1 MKIYVSGLYS
11 GTNPQPGVGIARS
24 LRAAY
29 PEATLVGVEYSNR
42 CSGIHWPD
50 FDELWLQR
58 PWEELNLDAYGDDV
72 REVLDS
78 GALWVS
84 AIDLETMWLASRFP
98 EGHPNLLSPG
108 AAALHGVAKPAV
120 PAHEGLPIRIPPYV
134 WTEEQSDWD
143 LHAFC
148 RRYDWRVWLKG
159 PYYEAVR
166 AGSWPAFE
174 SARFLMTRAW
184 STERLFL
191 QAHVTG
197 YEESVMLC
205 AYQGE
210 LLGCVRMRKR
220 DLTEEGKTWA
230 GDVTEVGEEFAAPL
244 RRIVRELNW
253 SGGAEIEMVRDAA
266 GQLWMIEWN
275 PRFPAWVHGST
286 IAGRNLPALLVEGA
300 TGKAPLTSMPT
311 SDEFTRVVLEVPV
324 RAEFPLPPLAE
335 PLAGS
340 FGGHS
345 MKHPSGTLAL
355 ANRLHKLNI
364 GAGVAETNG
373 NGNTS
378 INDNGRAAVAVNDNG
393 AAVVATSG
401 AATGNGTTAGSGAG
415 LRKARTNG
423 NGRQSHAETAA
434 PGIPASFL
442 EDLSALDPAELQT
455 PDWLFFEKTAA
466 KMFERADKVARKLR
480 TDGVEVTNAYSIKTN
495 PDERLIRLAK
505 QNNFLAEAISL
516 LEVEKAMRVGFP
528 SEQVVLNGPGKW
540 WPEGMMPRT
549 PLHSIFCDSVA
560 DLRRVAAAMEAKELR
575 AKVVGVRLRTPH
587 IPSRFGIPVH
597 TPEVFERLIEAVK
610 TLPGDCAFG
619 VHFHMASSNV
629 GVRQWWHLY
638 EAMLRW
644 CRSIETLTGRRVEL
658 LDVGGG
664 WFPDDW
670 MEDEG
675 DRFAGAVAAAR
686 KHLPHVRQIVSE
698 PGKAISQPTMAVA
711 MRLLEIMDPESDEDE
726 PTEAVVDGSI
736 AELPMHS
743 FQPHR
748 ILWRDR
754 RSGDWRPLERG
765 KTSLL
770 GRLCMEHDIVAMNVR
785 LPEGASAGDLL
796 IFCDAGAY
804 DRSMSYVFGRG

>member
-42 CSGIHWPD
+42 CSGIHWTD

-58 PWEELNLDAYGDDV
+58 PWEELNLEAYGEAV

-84 AIDLETMWLASRFP
+84 AIDLETMWLADRFP
-98 EGHPNLLSPG
+98 GGHPNLLAPG
-108 AAALHGVAKPAV
+108 VAALHAVAKPAV

-134 WTEEQSDWD
+134 WTGEHSDWD

-148 RRYDWRVWLKG
+148 RRHDWRVWLKG

-166 AGSWPAFE
+166 AGSWGAFE
-174 SARFLMTRAW
+174 SARSLLTRAW

-191 QAHVTG
+191 QSHVTG
-197 YEESVMLC
+197 YEESVMLS
-205 AYQGE
+205 AYRGE

-230 GDVTEVGEEFAAPL
+230 GDVTEVPEEFAAPL

-275 PRFPAWVHGST
+275 PRFPAWVHGAT
-286 IAGRNLPALLVEGA
+286 IAGRNLPALLVQGA
-300 TGKAPLTSMPT
+300 TGAAPLASPPT
-311 SDEFTRVVLEVPV
+311 SDEFTRVVLEIPV
-324 RAEFPLPPLAE
+324 RPEFPLPPLAE

-340 FGGHS
+340 FGHS

-364 GAGVAETNG
+364 GAGIAGAIDNGNGGETVVATNG
-373 NGNTS
+373 NGTVA
-378 INDNGRAAVAVNDNG
+378 GQAEAAVAVSGHGAAASANG
-393 AAVVATSG
+393 AARGKS
-401 AATGNGTTAGSGAG
+401 AA
-415 LRKARTNG
+415 NG
-423 NGRQSHAETAA
+423 NGHHRRRAFAGA
-434 PGIPASFL
+434 PHVPASFFA
-442 EDLSALDPAELQT
+442 DLSTLNSVELQT
-455 PDWLFFEKTAA
+455 PEWLFFEQTAA
-466 KMFERADKVARKLR
+466 GMFERADKVARKLR
-480 TDGVEVTNAYSIKTN
+480 ADGVEVTNAYSIKTN

-516 LEVEKAMRVGFP
+516 LEVQKAIQVGFP

-549 PLHSIFCDSVA
+549 PLHSVFCDSVA
-560 DLRRVAAAMEAKELR
+560 DLRRVAAALGARELR

-638 EAMLRW
+638 ESMLRW
-644 CRSIETLTGRRVEL
+644 CRSLEMLTGRQVEL

-675 DRFAGAVAAAR
+675 DRFSGAVATAR
-686 KHLPHVRQIVSE
+686 QHLPHVRQIISE

-711 MRLLEIMDPESDEDE
+711 MRLLEIMDSEPDEDE

-736 AELPMHS
+736 AELPMHL

-748 ILWRDR
+748 ILWHDR
-754 RSGDWRPLERG
+754 RTGDWRPLERG
-765 KTSLL
+765 KTNLL
-770 GRLCMEHDIVAMNVR
+770 GRLCMEHDVVAMNVR
-785 LPEGASAGDLL
+785 LPEEARAGDLL